1 LPALEQ
7 HFKHIFL
14 LENGKAEFVYDGQ
27 ALILNV
33 TECPAIKHLL
43 SSGQL
48 FTNRYCETTV
58 NVNKAICEAAG
69 YDCRCTYEL
78 GVGKCVQK
86 FWKKEISR

>member
-1 LPALEQ
+1 
-7 HFKHIFL
+7 
-14 LENGKAEFVYDGQ
+14 
-27 ALILNV
+27 
-33 TECPAIKHLL
+33 
-43 SSGQL
+43 L

-69 YDCRCTYEL
+69 YDCRCTYEP